1 VSYRSSLRALT
12 GVVALALVATACSGG
27 SSKGAKTSTTKANTP
42 TTAVGG
48 GTGSLLV
55 NPLFVAKDASG
66 KSIGGTNPVTVRIGP
81 SSDHKLRVGFTEDEV
96 AGTGDQWQAA
106 GWSAVTVATLLI
118 GAPLTDREV
127 DFDVT
132 GKIDGPSA
140 GGLMTVATLALM
152 RGDKLLPDITM
163 TGTINPDGTIGPVG
177 GIPYKVDGVL
187 LAHKKRMLIPAGQRN
202 SANASGQLVDVVQ
215 EGQRKGITVTEVDN
229 IYDAYKAFT
238 GKDLPR
244 TQPASTVKLD
254 EASYQKL
261 KAKVETWNARFS
273 TSVGEFNSLTPTIRG
288 DLQSI
293 ADQANSY
300 HQQATKLSDEGLQ
313 AGAFQKAVAAAAFAN
328 AAAHTGQNLQ
338 ILLTQG
344 VRAFVSRI
352 KASESVAGQVNGL
365 VDELKTFTPATVSDA
380 GALIA
385 AYGNAIDAVSFSL
398 SGQNLLAA
406 SASTAQ
412 QAATQ
417 ATLGAVYYDLAGTL
431 VDASKDV
438 LDVGRDLGGAKPG
451 AKLDLNGI
459 ADFFR
464 RAAEANLNAFESLII
479 EPAANDANISV
490 AAAKARFADNDS
502 DYALAVSGLNVMGG
516 LQRYFGNAA
525 SSDYAEI
532 GGAVSLYN
540 RSAGLLAKYYS
551 LGEVDPKTL
560 DVTGISNDQAFSA
573 AIDLAQNQLASTV
586 ALLSSKS
593 VSPTIAVADNEV
605 AGVDREG
612 SASDK
617 LNALT
622 EYWDGYLSGRV
633 LAYIGGFADKL

>member
-1 VSYRSSLRALT
+1 MSYRSSLRALT
-12 GVVALALVATACSGG
+12 VVVALVLVATACSGG
-27 SSKGAKTSTTKANTP
+27 SSKGAKTTTPKANTT

-55 NPLFVAKDASG
+55 NPLFVSTDATG
-66 KSIGGTNPVTVRIGP
+66 KSVGGTNPVTVRIGP

-202 SANASGQLVDVVQ
+202 SADASGKLVDVVQ
-215 EGQRKGITVTEVDN
+215 EGQRKGVTVTEVDN

-244 TQPASTVKLD
+244 PQAANVVKLD

-288 DLQSI
+288 DLQGI
-293 ADQANSY
+293 ADQANAL
-300 HQQATKLSDEGLQ
+300 HQQAKKLSDEGLQ
-313 AGAFQKAVAAAAFAN
+313 AGAFQKAVSAAAFAN

-344 VRAFVSRI
+344 LRAFVSRI
-352 KASESVAGQVNGL
+352 KASESVSGQVSGL

-398 SGQNLLAA
+398 SGQSLLGA
-406 SASTAQ
+406 SASTTE

-438 LDVGRDLGGAKPG
+438 LDVGRDLGGAKLG
-451 AKLDLNGI
+451 TKLDLNGI

-479 EPAANDANISV
+479 EPAANNANISV

-560 DVTGISNDQAFSA
+560 NVTGISNDQAFSA
-573 AIDLAQNQLASTV
+573 AIELAQNQLAGTV
-586 ALLSSKS
+586 ALLTSKS
-593 VSPTIAVADNEV
+593 VNPTIAVADNEV

-612 SASDK
+612 NASDK

-622 EYWDGYLSGRV
+622 AYWDGYLSGRV
-633 LAYIGGFADKL
+633 LAYIGGFASKI

>member
-12 GVVALALVATACSGG
+12 AVVTLVLVATACSGG
-27 SSKGAKTSTTKANTP
+27 SSKGAKTTTSKANTA
-42 TTAVGG
+42 TTAVGA

-55 NPLFVAKDASG
+55 NPLFVSTDATG
-66 KSIGGTNPVTVRIGP
+66 KSVGGTNPVTVRVGP

-187 LAHKKRMLIPAGQRN
+187 LAHKTKMLIPAGQRN
-202 SANASGQLVDVVQ
+202 SADSSGKLVDVVQ
-215 EGQRKGITVTEVDN
+215 EGQRKGVTVTEVDN

-244 TQPASTVKLD
+244 PQAATVVKLD

-261 KAKVETWNARFS
+261 KAKVETWNARFA

-293 ADQANSY
+293 ADQANTLN
-300 HQQATKLSDEGLQ
+300 QQAKKLSDEGLQ
-313 AGAFQKAVAAAAFAN
+313 AGAFQKAVSAAAFAN

-352 KASESVAGQVNGL
+352 KASESVSGQVGGL

-398 SGQNLLAA
+398 SGQSLLGA
-406 SASTAQ
+406 SASTAE

-431 VDASKDV
+431 VEASKDV
-438 LDVGRDLGGAKPG
+438 LDVGRDLGGAKLG

-479 EPAANDANISV
+479 EPAANNANISV

-516 LQRYFGNAA
+516 LQRYFGTAA

-560 DVTGISNDQAFSA
+560 DVTGIANDQAFSA
-573 AIDLAQNQLASTV
+573 AIELAQNQLAGTV

-593 VSPTIAVADNEV
+593 VNPTIAVADNEV
-605 AGVDREG
+605 ASVDREG
-612 SASDK
+612 TASDK

-622 EYWDGYLSGRV
+622 AYWDGYLSGRV
-633 LAYIGGFADKL
+633 LAYIGGFADKI